1 MKRAWFFML
10 IIAALALVACGGG
23 GEVPAADDGEAVDV
37 AAIGDPQAGEEI
49 FNTGG
54 ASQVGCVTC
63 HTLDGTDLVGPSL
76 DGISEVAGER
86 VPGMSAE
93 DYLHES
99 IVQPDT
105 YLVEGYDDLMPKNY
119 GDTLDEED
127 IDNVIAFL
135 MTQ

>member
-1 MKRAWFFML
+1 MKRAWLFML
-10 IIAALALVACGGG
+10 VVAALTLAACGGN
-23 GEVPAADDGEAVDV
+23 GEAPAADGGDAVDV
-37 AAIGDPQAGEEI
+37 AAIGDPQAGEQI
-49 FNTGG
+49 YRTGG

-76 DGISEVAGER
+76 DGISEVAAER

-99 IVQPDT
+99 IVQPDA

-119 GDTLDEED
+119 GETLSEED

-135 MTQ
+135 LTQ